1 MIELYLTV
9 LIFVV
14 PFCLAVYI
22 WRDQPPKQ
30 AVYYICFS
38 VSTLAVIILV
48 LGNNILAAIMPIG
61 LFWRP
66 QVFLPGFMRQAILR
80 KIRILKKNSTAQD
93 DPS

>member
-9 LIFVV
+9 LIFVG

-48 LGNNILAAIMPIG
+48 LGNNILAALMPIG
-61 LFWRP
+61 LFLASTSFF
-66 QVFLPGFMRQAILR
+66 VGVYASGIIR
-80 KIRILKKNSTAQD
+80 KIRLLKKNSTAQD